1 MISSGK
7 VTEINGNKVKLKMYR
22 ESSCAHCSGC
32 GDASKLS
39 RELELEIKQK
49 VEIGDIVTF
58 ELEDGKM
65 LKIGFLVYIV
75 PILMMILGFYIST
88 RLGYTEKIGA
98 LISFL
103 FLVIAFLIVHLIDK
117 FLVKEKVQMNV
128 LKVEKDT
135 EEILQ
140 DSCSSK
146 K

>member
-88 RLGYTEKIGA
+88 RLGYPEKIGA

-103 FLVIAFLIVHLIDK
+103 SLVIAFLIVHLIDK